1 MSGLRCRRVRI
12 QGRSW
17 FLAEHALNIVMA
29 LEVKLRSF
37 ERERFRS
44 FWALKK
50 ERAVALTAAFQSASL
65 SAGVPGLLHLS
76 LTARAKP
83 GVKAI

>member
-1 MSGLRCRRVRI
+1 
-12 QGRSW
+12 
-17 FLAEHALNIVMA
+17 MA
-29 LEVKLRSF
+29 LEMKLRSF

-83 GVKAI
+83 GVKAIQLGTSGVLPLLPGLAVNSTPTGM